1 MRNRVP
7 TVRVLGQ
14 RRDVGERGSREHN
27 KGIWLFR
34 EEEDGWGDLG
44 EELHLAEGGRGPG
57 RAGKGAG
64 KVPSTGRCQAGGQG
78 LAAWALGGQ

>member
-1 MRNRVP
+1 MVHDRDMGGGEVRNRVP

-44 EELHLAEGGRGPG
+44 EELHLVMIVNENN
-57 RAGKGAG
+57 
-64 KVPSTGRCQAGGQG
+64 QAKTSY
-78 LAAWALGGQ
+78 LEDTI